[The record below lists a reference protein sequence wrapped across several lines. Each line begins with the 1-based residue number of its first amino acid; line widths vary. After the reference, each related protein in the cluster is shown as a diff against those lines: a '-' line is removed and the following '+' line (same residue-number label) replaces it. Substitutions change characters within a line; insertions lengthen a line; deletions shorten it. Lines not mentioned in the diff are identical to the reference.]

1 MTSILRDLR
10 YALRALA
17 HAPAFAL
24 IAVLTLGL
32 GVGANT
38 AIFSVVDAVL
48 LRPLPFPHPGQ
59 LLSLRE
65 NDRQFPAM
73 SVCYPDYLDWLR
85 DNRSFQQ
92 LSVYRGTGAVL
103 THAGPPAVINGQDA
117 SWQYFPVLGIQPE
130 LGRTFLPSE
139 DKLGAANVVVL
150 ADRLWR
156 QRFAASPAILGQTV
170 ELNAKPYT
178 VIGVMPRGFPGLAA
192 GANAPQFW
200 VPLGAEA
207 TQASG
212 LMERGDH
219 PGLNGLGRLKP
230 GVTLAMA
237 RADLGRIARALAQQ
251 YPKTNTGEGVT
262 VRSYL
267 DQIVGNSSRAALWVL
282 LAAVGMVLLIACA
295 NVANLLLARAATRQ
309 KANAIRSALG
319 ASRARLLREHLS
331 ESLCLGVAGSGV
343 GLGLAW
349 AATRAVPALIPPGV
363 TRAAQAG
370 LDLRV
375 LAFTIGLALATTVLF
390 GLVPAWHASQIR
402 IADALKVGGRESAAG
417 GGRLRGALVA
427 IEMALALVLLVGAG
441 LLIRSLL
448 ALQHVDPGFDPHH
461 VLSFEIGLP
470 EAKYPQPAQSLAF
483 FRQARRNLAR
493 LPGVVAVGTGN
504 PLPFSG
510 NDWENSFT
518 IVGRP
523 APPPGQTPSSNYAMI
538 SGDYF
543 HAMGMQLL
551 SGRAFDDGDQAATT
565 PVAIIDATFARR
577 YWPQTANHPDPYAN
591 ALGQQIHSGK
601 RNLTVVGVVARVM
614 DYGLDQATEMD
625 KLPEMFVP
633 LAQTGFNQTD
643 SYVVVRTGGGDPLQM
658 RAAATAA
665 IQALDPDQPLYDVLS
680 MDQRV
685 ALSLAQRRLTLWLM
699 GAFALLALA
708 LAAIGIYGVLSYA
721 VAQRRQEIGVRMA
734 LGADRG
740 RVLGLVLGQGLKLAA
755 AGAAAGLVAALL
767 LGRLASSFLFGVTI
781 TDPLTLAGVPALLLG
796 IAALAC
802 YLPARRATRV
812 DPVIA
817 LRGE

>member
-1 MTSILRDLR
+1 MNSILRDLR

-32 GVGANT
+32 GIGANT

-59 LLSLRE
+59 LLSVRE
-65 NDRQFPAM
+65 NDRNFPSM
-73 SVCYPDYLDWLR
+73 SVCYPDYLDWLA

-103 THAGPPAVINGQDA
+103 TNAGPPAVINGQDA
-117 SWQYFPVLGIQPE
+117 SWQYFSVLGIRPE
-130 LGRTFLPSE
+130 LGRTFLAAE
-139 DKLGAANVVVL
+139 DKVGASDVVVL
-150 ADRLWR
+150 ADSLWR
-156 QRFAASPAILGQTV
+156 QHFSASPGILGQTV

-178 VIGVMPRGFPGLAA
+178 VVGVMPRGFPGLAA
-192 GANAPQFW
+192 GTNAPQFW

-207 TQASG
+207 TKASG
-212 LMERGDH
+212 LTERGDH

-237 RADLGRIARALAQQ
+237 RADLEGIARALAQQ

-262 VRSYL
+262 VVRYL
-267 DQIVGNSSRAALWVL
+267 DQIVGNSSRSALWVL

-319 ASRARLLREHLS
+319 ASRSRLIREHLT

-349 AATRAVPALIPPGV
+349 AAMRAAPALIPPGV
-363 TRAAQAG
+363 TRADQAG

-375 LAFTIGLALATTVLF
+375 LGFTIGLALATSVLF

-402 IADALKVGGRESAAG
+402 IADTLKVGGRESAAG
-417 GGRLRGALVA
+417 GGRLRGTLVGV
-427 IEMALALVLLVGAG
+427 EMALALVLLVGAG

-448 ALQHVDPGFDPHH
+448 ALQQVNPGFDPHH
-461 VLSFEIGLP
+461 VLSFEVGLP
-470 EAKYPQPAQSLAF
+470 AAKYSKPEQSLEF
-483 FRQARRNLAR
+483 FHQASLNLAR
-493 LPGVVAVGTGN
+493 LPGVEAVGTGN

-510 NDWENSFT
+510 SDWENSFT

-523 APPPGQTPSSNYAMI
+523 APPPGQTPSTNYAMI
-538 SGDYF
+538 TGDYF
-543 HAMGMQLL
+543 HAMGMRLL
-551 SGRAFDDGDQAATT
+551 RGRAFNDGDQPTT
-565 PVAIIDATFARR
+565 APVAIIDDSFAKRF
-577 YWPQTANHPDPYAN
+577 WPGADPLAN
-591 ALGQQIHSGK
+591 ALGQQIHSGT

-614 DYGLDQATEMD
+614 DYGLDQSTEMD
-625 KLPEMFVP
+625 RLPEMFVP
-633 LAQTGFNQTD
+633 LTQTGYNQTD
-643 SYVVVRTGGGDPLQM
+643 SYFVVRVAGDDPLQM
-658 RAAATAA
+658 RSAATAA
-665 IQALDPDQPLYDVLS
+665 IQSLDSDQPLYDMLS

-699 GAFALLALA
+699 GAFAVLALA

-721 VAQRRQEIGVRMA
+721 VAQRGHEIGVRMA
-734 LGADRG
+734 LGANRG
-740 RVLGLVLGQGLKLAA
+740 RVMGMMLGHGLKLAGL
-755 AGAAAGLVAALL
+755 GAAAGLVAALL
-767 LGRLASSFLFGVTI
+767 LGRFAASFLYGVNVA
-781 TDPLTLAGVPALLLG
+781 DPLTLIAVPLLLLA

-802 YLPARRATRV
+802 ALPARRATRV